1 MEIFAESPDALS
13 GNKAGVGASK
23 HVPIVNEGRMDET
36 ATETATVEDARDDA
50 HDGGIKIEFVGVA
63 SPEVSVA
70 EKDAAA
76 QTSLM
81 TKIVADIEKYER
93 RDGGSSADSATV
105 GTRNT
110 ADSSVNRH
118 DDWSDNGSGESRF
131 SSCASYDSVV
141 SYDDGNPFVS
151 AVDWYNSMLLEIG
164 NVEERTEGTY
174 DSLGTGTV
182 MSAGTKDSKAS
193 WMSFFGT
200 QPSTKTEDEE
210 ARDVYYPPVVEVNGK
225 QSRENKPSKSSA
237 NRSTQADDTQADGTK
252 ADDTHA
258 DDTKAD
264 DTKADDT
271 QASWI
276 SSILARRNPKDAE
289 TANMMAEEH
298 EEQRRLA
305 EERDREAE
313 INSYL
318 ERNPIPTGFVLGCV
332 VPADDTQSKMSK
344 EAKLAAEDMEKLVVM
359 KDSKGQLM
367 ANVEEHGMSDKI
379 ELQRLSTIPRCVKPD
394 DIVIMVKCSSISLR
408 DCMLR
413 RGACLEQLPLPYVP
427 GSEMVGIV
435 CALGEEAKEA
445 GTIKTGDR
453 VAAFSARGGGNAKY
467 ATVSYRDAM
476 LIPENVASMN
486 ALCLLSAYVPAFQ
499 ALAAGRKES
508 RPFFGADILV
518 IGVNPGNPV
527 GFAIAELA
535 LLEGANVYVTADES
549 HHRFLRTRGVKCL
562 PVDPSTWIR
571 DLYGKMDVVVD
582 SVCLD
587 GRYTSSLMVLKE
599 TGKLV
604 CSGMSAPYT
613 MEALENGSWSAFLRD
628 RYAGSVK
635 FSTQHFSSRAVWLD
649 TIKNQQVRKTEYNR
663 HFQYLCHQSTAG
675 AIKPAVATRGSLRK
689 VAATQ
694 RLIEEGRSKFG
705 INLCTPWNSK
715 QDDIFDELNSK
726 MSIQ

>member
-50 HDGGIKIEFVGVA
+50 HDGGIEAEFVGVA

-379 ELQRLSTIPRCVKPD
+379 ELQVSLFKKAKRSSEIRHPLFITHLPFCLSRKQRLSTIPRCVKPD

-476 LIPENVASMN
+476 VVPENVASMK

-527 GFAIAELA
+527 GFAIAER
-535 LLEGANVYVTADES
+535 E
-549 HHRFLRTRGVKCL
+549 FLYLWCF
-562 PVDPSTWIR
+562 
-571 DLYGKMDVVVD
+571 
-582 SVCLD
+582 
-587 GRYTSSLMVLKE
+587 
-599 TGKLV
+599 
-604 CSGMSAPYT
+604 
-613 MEALENGSWSAFLRD
+613 AF
-628 RYAGSVK
+628 GSV
-635 FSTQHFSSRAVWLD
+635 FSRGLFSR
-649 TIKNQQVRKTEYNR
+649 
-663 HFQYLCHQSTAG
+663 
-675 AIKPAVATRGSLRK
+675 
-689 VAATQ
+689 
-694 RLIEEGRSKFG
+694 
-705 INLCTPWNSK
+705 
-715 QDDIFDELNSK
+715 
-726 MSIQ
+726 